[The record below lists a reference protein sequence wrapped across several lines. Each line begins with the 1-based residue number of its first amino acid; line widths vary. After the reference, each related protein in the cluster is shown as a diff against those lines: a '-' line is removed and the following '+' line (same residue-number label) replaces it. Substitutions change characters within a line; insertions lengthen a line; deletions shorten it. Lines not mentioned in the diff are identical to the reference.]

1 MKKKRFSIGNKILL
15 GFFSLII
22 IFAGI
27 ATIVVITNSKNNQL
41 IEKSSTNIRPSVSAL
56 QEFKHLVTQSKML
69 VTNWVYLQSNDI
81 DKKALKDLHNVGYP
95 NLKEKLNGLKASWE
109 IDTLQQEMDSIFL
122 DFEALLKTEQDN
134 VMSQLVTFDHYEDP
148 FIKLTAAETIESE
161 VLPRSAAIMESLGKI
176 NDIIV
181 QTDQEQQLT
190 IRTGS
195 DSLTKMAVVSALIVV
210 IIGLVGGFFMARS
223 ITKPINY
230 IKNIIVKLGQG
241 DLPDDQSRKF
251 NNDEIGEMAEA
262 VENLVNGL
270 KSTSSFA
277 ENIGKGNYDAEF
289 TPLSEEDVL
298 GNSLIEMR
306 DNLKSVAEEDKR
318 RNWSTSGLAT
328 FGEILRQNNDNIEKL
343 SDDIISNLVKYLN
356 CNQGGLYII
365 NNDEEEAYLE
375 LKACYAWDKKKYL
388 EQRVHI
394 GEGLTGQSWLEKDTV
409 YLTEVPEDYITI
421 TSGLG
426 EASPTSILIVPLKIN
441 DDVFGVL
448 EIASFNEFKPYE
460 IEFVEKIAES
470 IASTVSS
477 VKINEKTQRLLEE
490 STEMTEQMR
499 SQEEEMRQNMEEL
512 QATQEEM
519 QRSQSETQGILTAIN
534 NSLASVE
541 FKPNGEII
549 DANHQFLSIFGF
561 NLEEIRG
568 KNHSVLL
575 PPEERNAAETS
586 EFWEQ
591 LNLGEARSGEFER
604 VKRDGSS
611 IWIRSN
617 YSPVKN
623 AQGEVVKILALSF
636 DLSNYKKEAVVKK

>member
-22 IFAGI
+22 IFAVI
-27 ATIVVITNSKNNQL
+27 ATIVVVTNSKNNQL
-41 IEKSSTNIRPSVSAL
+41 IEKSSTNIRPSVNAL

-81 DKKALKDLHNVGYP
+81 DKKALKDLHNVAYP
-95 NLKEKLNGLKASWE
+95 NLKEQINELKASWE
-109 IDTLQQEMDSIFL
+109 IDTLQQQMDSIFL

-134 VMSQLVTFDHYEDP
+134 VMSKLVTFDHYEDP

-161 VLPRSAAIMESLGKI
+161 VLPQSAAIMKSLEKI
-176 NDIIV
+176 SDIIV
-181 QTDQEQQLT
+181 QTDREQQLT
-190 IRTGS
+190 IRAES
-195 DSLTKMAVVSALIVV
+195 DSLTKMAVVSAVIVV
-210 IIGLVGGFFMARS
+210 ILGLVGGILMARS
-223 ITKPINY
+223 IIKPINY
-230 IKNIIVKLGQG
+230 IKNVIVKLGQG
-241 DLPDDQSRKF
+241 NLPDDQSRKF
-251 NNDEIGEMAEA
+251 NNDEIGEMAGA

-277 ENIGKGNYDAEF
+277 ENIGRGNYDAEF

-356 CNQGGLYII
+356 CNQGGLYIV
-365 NNDEEEAYLE
+365 NDDEDESYLE

-388 EQRVHI
+388 EQRVYI

-448 EIASFNEFKPYE
+448 EIASFNEFKQYE

-549 DANHQFLSIFGF
+549 DANQQFLNIFGF
-561 NLEEIRG
+561 TLEEIRG

-575 PPEERNAAETS
+575 PPDERKAAETM

-591 LNLGEARSGEFER
+591 LNEGQTKSGEFER

-623 AQGEVVKILALSF
+623 AHGEVTKVLALSF
-636 DLSNYKKEAVVKK
+636 DLSSYKK

>member
-22 IFAGI
+22 IFAVI
-27 ATIVVITNSKNNQL
+27 ATIVVVTNSKNNKHK
-41 IEKSSTNIRPSVSAL
+41 EKSSTNIRPSVNAL

-81 DKKALKDLHNVGYP
+81 DKKALKDLHNVAYP
-95 NLKEKLNGLKASWE
+95 NLKEQINELKASWE
-109 IDTLQQEMDSIFL
+109 IDTLQQQMDSIFL

-134 VMSQLVTFDHYEDP
+134 VMSKLVTFDHYEDP

-161 VLPRSAAIMESLGKI
+161 VLPQSAAIMKSLEKI
-176 NDIIV
+176 SDIIV
-181 QTDQEQQLT
+181 QTDREQQLT
-190 IRTGS
+190 IRAES
-195 DSLTKMAVVSALIVV
+195 DSLTKMAVVSAVIVV
-210 IIGLVGGFFMARS
+210 ILGLVGGILMARS

-230 IKNIIVKLGQG
+230 IKNVIVKLGQG
-241 DLPDDQSRKF
+241 NLPDDQSRKF
-251 NNDEIGEMAEA
+251 NNDEIGEMAGA

-277 ENIGKGNYDAEF
+277 ENIGRGNYDAEF

-356 CNQGGLYII
+356 CNQGGLYIV
-365 NNDEEEAYLE
+365 NDDEDESYLE

-448 EIASFNEFKPYE
+448 EIASFNEFKQYE

-549 DANHQFLSIFGF
+549 DANQQFLNIFGF
-561 NLEEIRG
+561 TLEEIRG

-575 PPEERNAAETS
+575 PPDERKATETM

-591 LNLGEARSGEFER
+591 LNEGQTKSGEFER

-623 AQGEVVKILALSF
+623 AHGEVTKVLALSF
-636 DLSNYKKEAVVKK
+636 DLSSYKK

>member
-1 MKKKRFSIGNKILL
+1 M
-15 GFFSLII
+15 
-22 IFAGI
+22 
-27 ATIVVITNSKNNQL
+27 
-41 IEKSSTNIRPSVSAL
+41 
-56 QEFKHLVTQSKML
+56 
-69 VTNWVYLQSNDI
+69 
-81 DKKALKDLHNVGYP
+81 
-95 NLKEKLNGLKASWE
+95 
-109 IDTLQQEMDSIFL
+109 
-122 DFEALLKTEQDN
+122 
-134 VMSQLVTFDHYEDP
+134 
-148 FIKLTAAETIESE
+148 
-161 VLPRSAAIMESLGKI
+161 
-176 NDIIV
+176 
-181 QTDQEQQLT
+181 
-190 IRTGS
+190 
-195 DSLTKMAVVSALIVV
+195 
-210 IIGLVGGFFMARS
+210 
-223 ITKPINY
+223 
-230 IKNIIVKLGQG
+230 
-241 DLPDDQSRKF
+241 
-251 NNDEIGEMAEA
+251 
-262 VENLVNGL
+262 
-270 KSTSSFA
+270 
-277 ENIGKGNYDAEF
+277 
-289 TPLSEEDVL
+289 
-298 GNSLIEMR
+298 
-306 DNLKSVAEEDKR
+306 
-318 RNWSTSGLAT
+318 AT

-356 CNQGGLYII
+356 CNQGGLYIV
-365 NNDEEEAYLE
+365 NDDEDESYLE

-448 EIASFNEFKPYE
+448 EIASFNEFKQYE

-549 DANHQFLSIFGF
+549 DANQQFLNIFGF
-561 NLEEIRG
+561 TLEEIRG

-575 PPEERNAAETS
+575 PPDERKAAETM

-591 LNLGEARSGEFER
+591 LNEGQTKSGEFER

-623 AQGEVVKILALSF
+623 AHGEVTKVLALSF
-636 DLSNYKKEAVVKK
+636 DLSSYKK